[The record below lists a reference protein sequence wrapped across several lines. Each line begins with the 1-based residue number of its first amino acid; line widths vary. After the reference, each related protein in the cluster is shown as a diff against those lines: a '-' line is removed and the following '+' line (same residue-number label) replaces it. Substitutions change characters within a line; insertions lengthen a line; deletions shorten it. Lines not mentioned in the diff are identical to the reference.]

1 MNLKF
6 VVIVG
11 LSVLAAFGVA
21 CSSPTP
27 IPTPVPTLAPVVAT
41 PVPATAT
48 PTILP
53 TATQI
58 PSATRVPPTLT
69 PTATPTQTPPPDP
82 KNLLLAAMNL
92 AIPKLKTYRVEMV
105 EEGRDIEV
113 VLPDRFRQVGW
124 DPIVKIGGTYY
135 SYDFTGKPFTR
146 PAGNVSF
153 FDRANLIWFRDQF
166 TQTPKVSA
174 LGPATIG
181 GVLCIGYGTTFIAA
195 QVSPPKSPDA
205 TPVVT
210 QIAQPIKIWFGVQ
223 DGFPRRIEMGAP
235 LPLTINFLDFNAQIQ
250 IDPLK

>member
-6 VVIVG
+6 AVIVG
-11 LSVLAAFGVA
+11 LIVLAALGIA

-27 IPTPVPTLAPVVAT
+27 TPTSVPTLAPVVAT
-41 PVPATAT
+41 PAPPTAT
-48 PTILP
+48 PTIPP
-53 TATQI
+53 TATQL

-82 KNLLLAAMNL
+82 KNLLLAAMNS
-92 AIPKLKTYRVEMV
+92 AISKLKTYRVEMV
-105 EEGRDIEV
+105 EESRDIEV

-124 DPIVKIGGTYY
+124 DPIVKIGGMYY
-135 SYDFTGKPFTR
+135 SYDFTGKVFTR

-153 FDRANLIWFRDQF
+153 FDRANLVWFRDQF

-174 LGPATIG
+174 LGPTMIG
-181 GVLCIGYGTTFIAA
+181 STPCIGYGASFTAA
-195 QVSPPKSPDA
+195 QVSPPKTPGA

-210 QIAQPIKIWFGVQ
+210 QIPQPIKIWFGVQ
-223 DGFPRRIEMGAP
+223 DGFPYRIEMGAP

-250 IDPLK
+250 IDPLQ